1 MAVNHE
7 TEKSRIGR
15 LGEEAAVGHLR
26 RAGYEI
32 CARNWRSGSYELDI
46 VARRYEVLHF
56 IEVKTRQ
63 ANGLTSPEE
72 ALTEHKI
79 RSLHRAARLYIGQ
92 YARRYAGYE
101 WQFDLAAVR
110 VGTDGAMHVELIE
123 EVAAASWRG

>member
-63 ANGLTSPEE
+63 ADGLTSPEE

-110 VGTDGAMHVELIE
+110 VETDGAMHVELIE
-123 EVAAASWRG
+123 EVAATSWRG